1 MENSIFFDL
10 FMGFCKICVLLTWLL
25 GLFFSFVFLPY
36 YTVRSIIEIIKGR
49 TQARSLIALSTSGRH
64 IEMISLPHPTE
75 PKQ

>member
-36 YTVRSIIEIIKGR
+36 YTVRSIIEIIKR
-49 TQARSLIALSTSGRH
+49 KDSSPLSDSVINFWLAHRDD
-64 IEMISLPHPTE
+64 
-75 PKQ
+75 

>member
-36 YTVRSIIEIIKGR
+36 YTVRSIIEIIKGKDSS
-49 TQARSLIALSTSGRH
+49 TLSDSFINFWSAHGGN
-64 IEMISLPHPTE
+64 
-75 PKQ
+75 

>member
-36 YTVRSIIEIIKGR
+36 YTVRSIIEIIKR
-49 TQARSLIALSTSGRH
+49 KDSSPLSDSFINFWSAHR
-64 IEMISLPHPTE
+64 ED
-75 PKQ
+75 